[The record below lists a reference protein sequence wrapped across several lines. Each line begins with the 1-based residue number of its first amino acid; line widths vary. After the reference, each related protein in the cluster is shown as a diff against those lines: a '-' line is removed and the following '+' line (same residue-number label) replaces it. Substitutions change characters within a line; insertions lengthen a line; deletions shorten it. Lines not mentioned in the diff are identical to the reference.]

1 MSYYIEDDCKVI
13 KTSRGFIF
21 MALGGYNNV
30 STTKRVGGNRGW
42 IEVRERH
49 WCGPRDEILDQPE
62 QVILDYCHRVYGD
75 TPEYEAFMRNGKWV
89 YYKDMDRYYRNG
101 MRHAQSLEDIIR
113 ANPGQALIAR
123 VEYSHNGSI
132 PSTEMEKWLCTTKSL
147 ELWIDEAR
155 AFCQQEKAK
164 GNEART
170 WLSFCGDQRLVYA
183 AAPKTTPVV
192 IKSTAGKHASYVKSY
207 ITGKQLQFTSKLDE
221 ALVFDSEDDARAA
234 IGSWKGVKFVSY
246 ESQQKATQKNF
257 VLMCGVNSKL
267 EGNYLARCTAKKL
280 YTSYGIQE
288 AKRFGSKNEA
298 VRYIQNLRSKGYSV
312 ERVGNFDLMNTA
324 DETSEVLSV

>member
-21 MALGGYNNV
+21 MSLGGDNNV
-30 STTKRVGGNRGW
+30 STFKWVGGKRGRA
-42 IEVRERH
+42 EVRDRH

-62 QVILDYCHRVYGD
+62 QVILDYCRRVYGD

-89 YYKDMDRYYRNG
+89 CYKDMERYCRNG
-101 MRHAQSLEDIIR
+101 MRRAQSLEDIIR

-123 VEYSHNGSI
+123 VECSHRGCV
-132 PSTEMEKWLCTTKSL
+132 PEVKMEKWLYTTEAL
-147 ELWIDEAR
+147 EQWIDEAK
-155 AFCQQEKAK
+155 AFCRREKAK
-164 GNEART
+164 DNNART
-170 WLSFCGDQRLVYA
+170 WLSFCGDQHLVYA

-207 ITGKQLQFTSKLDE
+207 ITEKQLQFTSNLDE

>member
-1 MSYYIEDDCKVI
+1 MSYYIEDDHKVI

-30 STTKRVGGNRGW
+30 STTKRVGGNRGQ
-42 IEVRERH
+42 IEVRYRH

-75 TPEYEAFMRNGKWV
+75 TPEYEAFMRSGKWV
-89 YYKDMDRYYRNG
+89 YYKDMERYYRNG

-113 ANPGQALIAR
+113 ANPAQALIAK
-123 VEYSHNGSI
+123 VEYFPKGGT
-132 PSTEMEKWLCTTKSL
+132 PKTKMEQWLCTTKSL
-147 ELWIDEAR
+147 EYWIDEAK

-183 AAPKTTPVV
+183 TTPKVTPVV
-192 IKSTAGKHASYVKSY
+192 VKSIAGNHASYVKSY
-207 ITGKQLQFTSKLDE
+207 IAGKQLQFTSDLGE

-234 IGSWKGVKFVSY
+234 IGNWKGVKFVSF
-246 ESQQKATQKNF
+246 ESQQKATRKNF
-257 VLMCGVNSKL
+257 VLLCGTNSKL

-288 AKRFGSKNEA
+288 AKRFTSKSEA
-298 VRYIQNLRSKGYSV
+298 TRYVQNLRSKGYS
-312 ERVGNFDLMNTA
+312 EDRIGKFDLMNTA
-324 DETSEVLSV
+324 DSSCEELAV